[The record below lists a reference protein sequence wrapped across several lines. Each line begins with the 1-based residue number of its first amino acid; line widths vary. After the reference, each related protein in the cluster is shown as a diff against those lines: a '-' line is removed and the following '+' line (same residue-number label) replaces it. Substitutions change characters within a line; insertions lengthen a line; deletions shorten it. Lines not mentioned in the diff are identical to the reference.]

1 MKNSFLPTAIQA
13 AQAAGEHLRQHF
25 TAPRT
30 ITSKGLRDI
39 VTDADVAA
47 QAAALAVIRAARPH
61 DQILAEEGPAPAAL
75 DPDVPTW
82 VIDPLDG
89 TSNYARQ
96 FPCFSV
102 SVGVIWR
109 GVAVCGVIADPLG
122 DELFYAEQGREAFL
136 RRGASAVPLRVAHT
150 AHLLDSLIG
159 LDWAREPENR
169 QRTLAIINRVGAACL
184 SLRCVGSAALGLAYV
199 AAGRLDAYFHVALSP
214 WDMAAGVALIQC
226 AGGQVSDLVG
236 APWHIG
242 QRQIMAA
249 PPTLHAS
256 LLAHMAG

>member
-1 MKNSFLPTAIQA
+1 MLLPTAIQA
-13 AQAAGEHLRQHF
+13 AQAAGAHLRQHF

-61 DQILAEEGPAPAAL
+61 DQILAEEGPPPAAL
-75 DPDVPTW
+75 DPDIPTW

-96 FPCFSV
+96 FPCFGV
-102 SVGVIWR
+102 SVGVMWR
-109 GVAVCGVIADPLG
+109 GVAVCGVIEDPLG
-122 DELFYAEQGREAFL
+122 DELFYAEQGRGAFL
-136 RRGASAVPLRVAHT
+136 RRGAATTPLHVSPT
-150 AHLLDSLIG
+150 TSLLDSLVG

-169 QRTLAIINRVGAACL
+169 QRTLSMVNRVGAACL

-199 AAGRLDAYFHVALSP
+199 SAGRLDAYFHVALSP
-214 WDMAAGVALIQC
+214 WDMAAGVALITC
-226 AGGQVSDLVG
+226 AGGQVSDLAG

-256 LLAHMAG
+256 LLPLLVVG